1 MKRIRQPST
10 DAVVSP
16 EYNGANGGKGGHEQV
31 KNGDTVNFYK
41 FGNGDGH
48 PSHSSFRDRS
58 IQTLGDLT
66 SSRNE
71 MERLGWVFEDYDGN
85 VCLPS
90 EFYGAHAISRRYIP
104 GGNPNHNDFGTL
116 GLYGD
121 SSQTYAN
128 GDDAAEL

>member
-1 MKRIRQPST
+1 MHRNST
-10 DAVVSP
+10 W
-16 EYNGANGGKGGHEQV
+16 NGGWHLATHNSGAPPNGHDFLLHRRQKSQPREV
-31 KNGDTVNFYK
+31 SLRLTAATG
-41 FGNGDGH
+41 
-48 PSHSSFRDRS
+48 
-58 IQTLGDLT
+58 GDLT

-121 SSQTYAN
+121 SSQTYSN
-128 GDDAAEL
+128 GYYG